1 MERVARG
8 SAMAG
13 TRHQTYEREVRDL
26 RCFEFETKV
35 VIDVHRICCPDCGVK
50 PEKVDQLPSQAPHS
64 RRLAKTKSD
73 RSAIPG
79 ALDGYTAASATPA
92 SSAILRPANRCGSAR
107 TTPNTGIKHHFSL
120 HAHLF
125 VQT

>member
-73 RSAIPG
+73 RSADTWSVGWLHGGKRHSGIVSN
-79 ALDGYTAASATPA
+79 LE
-92 SSAILRPANRCGSAR
+92 
-107 TTPNTGIKHHFSL
+107 TGEPLWFGKDDSEHRN
-120 HAHLF
+120 
-125 VQT
+125 